1 MTIAL
6 ILALLALAAAALAN
20 GDLALLGA
28 VALMAAAAALHW
40 RLASTPARRQAVT
53 DITAAIAFP
62 LLVWQLLSANLKLA
76 DTILFPP
83 PNTII
88 RPFFTELP
96 DMASGLLSSLHLL
109 GTAYLLALATA
120 IPAGLAV
127 GHSKRLQA
135 AAGPFSRILGAI
147 PPIVYIP
154 YAIALLPSFDSAS
167 IFVIYSG
174 AFWPIFANTVSGVA
188 TIPDSLLDSARMLHL
203 PTLTLFRK
211 VLLPGAMPAIL
222 TGASLGLIL
231 SFILLTAAELIGAT
245 EGLGWY
251 VKNFSDFADYE
262 RVIVGIIFI
271 GIVVT
276 LLMAILN
283 LIERRLLRHRRH
295 NHD

>member
-40 RLASTPARRQAVT
+40 RLATTPARRRAVT
-53 DITAAIAFP
+53 DITAAIAIP
-62 LLVWQLLSANLKLA
+62 LLAWQLLSANLKLA

-88 RPFFTELP
+88 RLFFSELP

-127 GHSKRLQA
+127 GHSQRLQA
-135 AAGPFSRILGAI
+135 AAGPFSKILGAI

-154 YAIALLPSFDSAS
+154 YAIALLPSFDAAS
-167 IFVIYSG
+167 IFVIYAG

-188 TIPDSLLDSARMLHL
+188 TIPSSLLDSARMLHL

-283 LIERRLLRHRRH
+283 RIERHLLRHRR
-295 NHD
+295 NSHD